1 MRIIITNTGNI
12 WNFENP
18 FLEQFRDIIFVVC
31 LEGREATD
39 KYLCFVSP
47 YRQVE
52 MGMDNYGAEDQKL
65 KALISVAEKLNH
77 ELGYHEDIV
86 FLSDNEPSTLYP
98 YYVLKDLNKYNKF
111 HLIAMPPWDFESRRR
126 RDTYRQMLANLSA
139 LRSILYYDS
148 QNILDAIGKK
158 STIAQ
163 AFDYA
168 RNYFGEL
175 MPSFL
180 NGIYK
185 MKRGPYF
192 FDFASNS
199 YIPLQDGFDKINV
212 GKKSKLDKEINFPIC
227 REFWTLGKIVPLSY
241 PEDKEYV
248 KEEVEKPTA
257 RLDGKKVCNILREQR
272 IRFAEANHIPFNS
285 EPCPSIG
292 PCAGTCEKC
301 DMELKYLTKQ
311 ARKIPEEQRI
321 YPKFDPKEEMM
332 V

>member
-1 MRIIITNTGNI
+1 MWGDSRSKNARGVLAFKMNKFFTNKKVCCSTSYGKRKIDCEMRIIITDTGNI

-65 KALISVAEKLNH
+65 KVLISVAEKLNH

-163 AFDYA
+163 A
-168 RNYFGEL
+168 L
-175 MPSFL
+175 QHCC
-180 NGIYK
+180 
-185 MKRGPYF
+185 
-192 FDFASNS
+192 
-199 YIPLQDGFDKINV
+199 YIKTGF
-212 GKKSKLDKEINFPIC
+212 
-227 REFWTLGKIVPLSY
+227 
-241 PEDKEYV
+241 
-248 KEEVEKPTA
+248 
-257 RLDGKKVCNILREQR
+257 
-272 IRFAEANHIPFNS
+272 
-285 EPCPSIG
+285 
-292 PCAGTCEKC
+292 
-301 DMELKYLTKQ
+301 M
-311 ARKIPEEQRI
+311 
-321 YPKFDPKEEMM
+321 
-332 V
+332 